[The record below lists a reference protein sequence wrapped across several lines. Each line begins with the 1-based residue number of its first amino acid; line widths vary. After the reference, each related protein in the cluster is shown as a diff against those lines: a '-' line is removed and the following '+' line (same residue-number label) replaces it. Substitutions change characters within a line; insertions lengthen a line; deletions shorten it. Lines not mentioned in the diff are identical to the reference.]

1 MTISTVLEVL
11 FSALLAPI
19 MMVIQ
24 TGTVMHIAM
33 GTDSGWNP
41 QRRDDGSVPLIAI
54 VRRHLPHMLLGAL
67 TLVAGL
73 LIAPSLVAWMS
84 PTIAGLLLAAL
95 LSWGSAQRS
104 AGIALRRI
112 GLLQTPEERVRPAVV
127 RRARYWRNELH
138 RTSKSVQCG
147 LGYLHGDQAM
157 RELHMRFLPTPV
169 ERSPGD
175 VDVEKAIAGAKLD
188 EAQSIDDA
196 VSWLKS
202 SERAAVLLD
211 RKLMGR
217 LAGLPP
223 TERDIQP
230 RS

>member
-1 MTISTVLEVL
+1 
-11 FSALLAPI
+11 
-19 MMVIQ
+19 
-24 TGTVMHIAM
+24 
-33 GTDSGWNP
+33 
-41 QRRDDGSVPLIAI
+41 
-54 VRRHLPHMLLGAL
+54 
-67 TLVAGL
+67 
-73 LIAPSLVAWMS
+73 
-84 PTIAGLLLAAL
+84 
-95 LSWGSAQRS
+95 
-104 AGIALRRI
+104 
-112 GLLQTPEERVRPAVV
+112 
-127 RRARYWRNELH
+127 
-138 RTSKSVQCG
+138 
-147 LGYLHGDQAM
+147 M